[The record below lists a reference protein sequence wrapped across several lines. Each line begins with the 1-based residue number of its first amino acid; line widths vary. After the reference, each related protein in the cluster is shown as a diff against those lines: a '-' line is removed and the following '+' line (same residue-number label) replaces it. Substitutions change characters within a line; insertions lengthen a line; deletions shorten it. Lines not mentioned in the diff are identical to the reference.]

1 VVAATAGRAGGRAGA
16 AGDLS
21 AMAMLTDPEFWARLF
36 GICVLN
42 LLLSGDNALV
52 IALAVRAL
60 PRRERILGQIWGA
73 GGAVVLRL
81 LFVGVVSLLL
91 RVPFVQFVGGAL
103 LVWIAVKL
111 VHPED
116 VAGGDTKHGAS
127 LWEAIWIIIVADVTM
142 SLDNVLAIA
151 AAARGD
157 FTLVMFGIGLSL
169 PIVVWGAGLLA
180 RLMNRYTW
188 IVWLGGGLLGYVSG
202 EMILEDPLVKRTL
215 GDAAPMLHR
224 SVPIAIGLVVTAT
237 GWWQSRERP
246 PHVPE
251 EV

>member
-1 VVAATAGRAGGRAGA
+1 MSAFLETEFLFRLAGIG
-16 AGDLS
+16 
-21 AMAMLTDPEFWARLF
+21 
-36 GICVLN
+36 VLN

-60 PRRERILGQIWGA
+60 PKRQRILGQIWGA
-73 GGAVVLRL
+73 LGAVVLRL
-81 LFVGVVSLLL
+81 LFVGIITVLL
-91 RVPFVQFVGGAL
+91 RIPLLQLVGGML

-111 VHPED
+111 VRPED
-116 VAGGDTKHGAS
+116 EVGGTTKHGTS
-127 LWEAIWIIIVADVTM
+127 LWEAIWIIVVADVTM

-188 IVWLGGGLLGYVSG
+188 IVWLGGGLLGYVAG

>member
-1 VVAATAGRAGGRAGA
+1 MTVIA
-16 AGDLS
+16 
-21 AMAMLTDPEFWARLF
+21 DPEFWLRLF
-36 GICVLN
+36 SIGVLN

-60 PRRERILGQIWGA
+60 PPRKRIVGQLWGA
-73 GGAVVLRL
+73 IGAILLRL
-81 LFVGVVSLLL
+81 VFVAIVSVLL
-91 RVPFVQFVGGAL
+91 RVPLLQLLGGL
-103 LVWIAVKL
+103 LLLWIAVRL
-111 VHPED
+111 VRADPAGAGD
-116 VAGGDTKHGAS
+116 VRHGAS

-151 AAARGD
+151 AAAHGD
-157 FTLVMFGIGLSL
+157 LLLIMFGIGLSL

-188 IVWLGGGLLGYVSG
+188 IVWLGGGLLGYVAG
-202 EMILEDPLVKRTL
+202 EMILEDRAVRRTL

>member
-1 VVAATAGRAGGRAGA
+1 
-16 AGDLS
+16 
-21 AMAMLTDPEFWARLF
+21 MLTDPEFWARLF

>member
-1 VVAATAGRAGGRAGA
+1 VSAFLETEFLFRLAGIG
-16 AGDLS
+16 
-21 AMAMLTDPEFWARLF
+21 
-36 GICVLN
+36 VLN

-60 PRRERILGQIWGA
+60 PKRQRILGQIWGA
-73 GGAVVLRL
+73 LGAVVLRL
-81 LFVGVVSLLL
+81 LFVGIITVLL
-91 RVPFVQFVGGAL
+91 RIPLLQLVGGML

-111 VHPED
+111 VRPED
-116 VAGGDTKHGAS
+116 EVGGTTKHGTS
-127 LWEAIWIIIVADVTM
+127 LWEAIWIIVVADVTM

-188 IVWLGGGLLGYVSG
+188 IVWLGGGLLGYVAG